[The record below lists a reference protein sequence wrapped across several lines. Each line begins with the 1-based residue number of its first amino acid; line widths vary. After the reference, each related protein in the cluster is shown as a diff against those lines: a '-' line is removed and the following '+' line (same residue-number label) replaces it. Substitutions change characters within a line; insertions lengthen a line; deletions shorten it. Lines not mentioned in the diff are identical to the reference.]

1 MCVIDVRIAGRG
13 ETGRRGTS
21 QRAAM
26 TGSRLTAI
34 SASVRRV
41 LMLPSAAFN
50 SERRLDACLQSQS
63 TGVGTIRLPCR
74 SKA

>member
-1 MCVIDVRIAGRG
+1 
-13 ETGRRGTS
+13 
-21 QRAAM
+21 M